1 MAKNVLEKL
10 KEQSIGLTPV
20 TRYCKICFKEIND
33 HSLYNSF
40 NPKSIIC
47 ENCFREFKAKFKS
60 FRIGSIKCLSIY
72 DYDETIKKLL
82 YTFKGCYDYE
92 LKDVFLSRYLTY
104 LKLLYRGYIVVPVPS
119 NKIDDI
125 KRGFNH
131 VVEIYKSLGLP
142 MVDALIKVK
151 NEKQSS
157 KSKKNRLNIDTVIV
171 GQNLEKLY
179 GKKVLIVDDVYT
191 TGATMHKAISV
202 IKEASPKQIKVLVIA
217 KTIDLKDRK

>member
-1 MAKNVLEKL
+1 M
-10 KEQSIGLTPV
+10 
-20 TRYCKICFKEIND
+20 
-33 HSLYNSF
+33 
-40 NPKSIIC
+40 
-47 ENCFREFKAKFKS
+47 
-60 FRIGSIKCLSIY
+60 
-72 DYDETIKKLL
+72 
-82 YTFKGCYDYE
+82 
-92 LKDVFLSRYLTY
+92 
-104 LKLLYRGYIVVPVPS
+104 VVPVPS
-119 NKIDDI
+119 NKIDDV

-157 KSKKNRLNIDTVIV
+157 KSKKNRLNIDTVIA

>member
-1 MAKNVLEKL
+1 M
-10 KEQSIGLTPV
+10 
-20 TRYCKICFKEIND
+20 
-33 HSLYNSF
+33 
-40 NPKSIIC
+40 
-47 ENCFREFKAKFKS
+47 
-60 FRIGSIKCLSIY
+60 
-72 DYDETIKKLL
+72 
-82 YTFKGCYDYE
+82 
-92 LKDVFLSRYLTY
+92 FLSRYLTY

-119 NKIDDI
+119 NKIDDT

-217 KTIDLKDRK
+217 KTIDLKERK

>member
-1 MAKNVLEKL
+1 M
-10 KEQSIGLTPV
+10 
-20 TRYCKICFKEIND
+20 
-33 HSLYNSF
+33 
-40 NPKSIIC
+40 
-47 ENCFREFKAKFKS
+47 
-60 FRIGSIKCLSIY
+60 
-72 DYDETIKKLL
+72 
-82 YTFKGCYDYE
+82 
-92 LKDVFLSRYLTY
+92 FLSRYLTY
-104 LKLLYRGYIVVPVPS
+104 LKLLYRGYIVVSVPS

>member
-1 MAKNVLEKL
+1 M
-10 KEQSIGLTPV
+10 
-20 TRYCKICFKEIND
+20 
-33 HSLYNSF
+33 
-40 NPKSIIC
+40 
-47 ENCFREFKAKFKS
+47 
-60 FRIGSIKCLSIY
+60 
-72 DYDETIKKLL
+72 
-82 YTFKGCYDYE
+82 
-92 LKDVFLSRYLTY
+92 FLSRYLTY

>member
-1 MAKNVLEKL
+1 M
-10 KEQSIGLTPV
+10 
-20 TRYCKICFKEIND
+20 
-33 HSLYNSF
+33 
-40 NPKSIIC
+40 
-47 ENCFREFKAKFKS
+47 
-60 FRIGSIKCLSIY
+60 
-72 DYDETIKKLL
+72 
-82 YTFKGCYDYE
+82 
-92 LKDVFLSRYLTY
+92 FLSRYLTY

-119 NKIDDI
+119 NKIDDT